1 MTKDLNP
8 KDKAIILKNF
18 EIESTDQDISEEE
31 LLDLLTKQVAYLI
44 DRRLDF
50 LLSLL
55 YRLDI
60 EEKKIKVVLYN
71 QDIIEPA
78 RGLAQLIL
86 DRQKDRIR
94 TKAKYKSKGDGT
106 W

>member
-1 MTKDLNP
+1 MSYNLDSR
-8 KDKAIILKNF
+8 DKAIILQNF
-18 EIESTDQDISEEE
+18 ELEVHGENISEEE
-31 LLDLLTKQVAYLI
+31 LLDLLTDQVSFLI
-44 DRRLDF
+44 DRKLDF

-60 EEKKIKVVLYN
+60 EEHKIKIVLYN
-71 QDIIEPA
+71 QEVIEPA

-86 DRQKDRIR
+86 ERQKERNR
-94 TKAKYKSKGDGT
+94 TKTEYKSKGDGT